1 MNQVAEN
8 TNNHTP
14 MIQQY
19 LRIKAEH
26 PDQLLFYRMGDFY
39 EMFFE
44 DAENASRLL
53 DITLTARGQSA
64 GKPIP
69 MCGLPYHAADTYL
82 AKLVKLGVSVAIC
95 EQVGDPATSKGPVER
110 AVARILTPGTLTDD
124 TLVDAQSSSLLGG
137 IAVLDTDGKRTY
149 GLAIL
154 DLSSGQFDVV
164 ELAAPEALTAELE
177 RSQVSELLYPS
188 GGDFRSTNQKHLNRS
203 RKSSRHKR
211 DSETVSVPDWLN
223 NSRSKARDAL
233 DFDYDLAR
241 HTLLEHF
248 ETHDLRA
255 FGCEDMPVVIC
266 AAGAVLKY
274 AKATQRQQLSFIDN
288 IHVYLINE
296 NIAMDSYS
304 RRNLEIDQRLDGSQ
318 EGTLYSVMNT
328 TQTPMGARCLR
339 TWLNAPS
346 RRREEVLERQQLVIE
361 LEANYVDEQLR
372 PHLKSLGDMQRILT
386 RLALRSINPRDFDRL
401 RSALSNIPV
410 IHASLEALETGGY
423 LLQRIQRFPEQ
434 LEFLTRAIISAP
446 PMLIRDGDVIAPG
459 YDAELDELRNLRENA
474 SEYLRDLELRERD
487 RTGLSTLKVGY
498 NRVHGYYIET
508 SRNVKSELPA
518 EYVRRQTLKNA
529 ERYITPELKR
539 FEDKALTSKSRALLR
554 EKLLY
559 EQIIDNMLPSLNK
572 LRQSAEALAE
582 LDVLNCFAERARSL
596 NLNPPDLVGEPGI
609 RITEGRHL
617 VVEHIQSEA
626 FIPNDLNLNNDDRM
640 LMITGPNMGGKS
652 TFMRQVALITLLAHT
667 GSLIPAKSAEI
678 GPIDRI
684 FTRIG
689 ASDDLSGGRSTFMV
703 EMSEAANIL
712 NNAGPESLVLLDE
725 IGRGTSTYDGLSL
738 AWAIATS
745 LADEVRAFTLFATHY
760 FELTELANI
769 HPHISN
775 AHFTAAEHKGG
786 IVFLHRVEP
795 GPANRSYG
803 IQVAQLAGINARV
816 LARARKKLRALE
828 KHADKL
834 STPQSD
840 LFVSPAPEP
849 ESTDQDVQYPQLIS
863 ALSNIDPD
871 ALSPREA
878 LEALY
883 TLKQLQIL
891 EETEQ

>member
-1 MNQVAEN
+1 M
-8 TNNHTP
+8 
-14 MIQQY
+14 MQQY

-26 PDQLLFYRMGDFY
+26 PEQLLFYRMGDFY
-39 EMFFE
+39 EMFFD
-44 DAENASRLL
+44 DAEKASRLL

-69 MCGLPYHAADTYL
+69 MCGLPYHAADGYL
-82 AKLVKLGVSVAIC
+82 AKLVKSGVSVAIC
-95 EQVGDPATSKGPVER
+95 EQIGDPTTSKGPVER
-110 AVARILTPGTLTDD
+110 AVSRILTPGTLTDD
-124 TLVDAQSSSLLGG
+124 TLVDAQSNSLLGG
-137 IAVLDTDGKRTY
+137 IAVSEAEGKKRY
-149 GLAIL
+149 GLAVL
-154 DLSSGQFDVV
+154 DLSSGEFNVV
-164 ELAAPEALTAELE
+164 ELTDPEALTAELE

-188 GGDFRSTNQKHLNRS
+188 GDDFRSASEKRRS
-203 RKSSRHKR
+203 HSHKTKPT
-211 DSETVSVPDWLN
+211 DTMPIPDWLDKSH
-223 NSRSKARDAL
+223 SRVRDAL

-255 FGCEDMPVVIC
+255 FGCEEMPAAIC

-274 AKATQRQQLSFIDN
+274 AKATQRQSLSFIDN
-288 IHVYLINE
+288 IHVHHLDE
-296 NIAMDSYS
+296 NIALDSYS

-318 EGTLYSVMNT
+318 DATLYSVMNT

-346 RRREEVLERQQLVIE
+346 RRRAEVLQRQRLVIE
-361 LEANYVDEQLR
+361 LQENYVDEQLG
-372 PHLKSLGDMQRILT
+372 PQLKVLGDMQRILT
-386 RLALRSINPRDFDRL
+386 RLALRSISPRDFDRL
-401 RSALSNIPV
+401 RTALSSIPL
-410 IHASLEALETGGY
+410 IRSSLAALENAAF
-423 LLQRIQRFPEQ
+423 LLQRIPPFPDQ
-434 LEFLTRAIISAP
+434 LELLTRAIIPAP
-446 PMLIRDGDVIAPG
+446 PMLIREGDVIAPG
-459 YDAELDELRNLRENA
+459 YDPELDKLRSLREHA
-474 SEYLRDLELRERD
+474 GEYLRELELRERE
-487 RTGLSTLKVGY
+487 RTGLSNLKVGY

-508 SRNVKSELPA
+508 SRHLKIELPV

-539 FEDKALTSKSRALLR
+539 FEDEALTSKSRALLR
-554 EKLLY
+554 EKYLY
-559 EQIIDNMLPSLNK
+559 EQIIDLVQPSLDK
-572 LRQSAEALAE
+572 LRQSAAALAE

-596 NLNPPDLVGEPGI
+596 DLNPPELVDEPGI
-609 RITEGRHL
+609 QITEGRHL
-617 VVEHIQSEA
+617 VVEHIQSEP
-626 FIPNDLNLNNDDRM
+626 FIPNDLDLNNDDRM

-652 TFMRQVALITLLAHT
+652 TYMRQVALITLLAHT
-667 GSLIPAKSAEI
+667 GSLIPAKSAKI

-775 AHFTAAEHKGG
+775 AHFTAAEHRGG
-786 IVFLHRVEP
+786 IVFLHRVKP

-803 IQVAQLAGINARV
+803 IQVAQLAGINAGV
-816 LARARKKLRALE
+816 LAKARKKLKALE
-828 KHADKL
+828 SQASKHH
-834 STPQSD
+834 SPQAD
-840 LFVSPAPEP
+840 LFVHTAEEP
-849 ESTDQDVQYPQLIS
+849 DSTEEPVDYTELIS
-863 ALSNIDPD
+863 AISEIDPD
-871 ALSPREA
+871 TLSPRQA

-883 TLKQLQIL
+883 RLKQVLGS
-891 EETEQ
+891 E